1 GVNRSSDFGF
11 CCVHPQKHLRGGS
24 GCWCSALSLPKLPLC
39 GSSSQALTGFAHQL
53 FSSPGPLSH
62 GEQVTPHWLLGGRAR
77 RAVSLEE
84 QVPAPARAE
93 VAVTAEGRELVLVLE
108 RNQVNHKRA
117 TGTWLGPRWRQDSE
131 WEEHCHYHGHVRGHG
146 GSWVVISTC
155 SGIRGLIVLSSNTSY
170 YLRPLGT
177 PEPGLHLIH
186 RAEHLPM
193 PGGTCGHGQHL
204 GSTVAGIAQ
213 LFQPQHPRARR
224 DAWRTMK
231 YMELFIVADHTLYR
245 NQNLNLGHTK
255 QRIVEIANYVDK
267 FYRLLNIKVA
277 LIGLEVWTERDQCTV
292 SSDANATLWAF
303 LQWKKS
309 LRARKKHDNAQL
321 LTGKT
326 FGGTTIGMAPLEGMC
341 SADNSGG
348 VSVDHA
354 EQPVG
359 AAATMA
365 HEIGH
370 NFGMV
375 HDTKGCCVE
384 ATPEQGG
391 CVMAAATGHPFPRV
405 FSSCS
410 KRQLE
415 NYFQKGGG
423 MCLFNL
429 PDTKDL
435 VVARKCGNGFREEGE
450 DCDCGEVEE
459 CTNPC
464 CNAHNC
470 TLKEG
475 AQCAHG
481 DCCHS
486 CKLKVAGTLC
496 REAAGSCDL
505 PEFCTGASPYCP
517 ANVYLLDGS
526 ECAHGHAYCSTG
538 MCMTHQQQCVQLWG
552 PGAWPA
558 PDACFQDV
566 NMAGNTYGNCGKD
579 SQGRYVKC
587 DKRDAMC
594 GKIQCQSSAKKPQ
607 GTNTVS
613 IDTTIR
619 FKGREVKCRGT
630 FVYSAKDDQEDLSD
644 PGLVLTGTK
653 CGDGM
658 QQAAEG
664 RVLQQLPQGSA
675 RPPQPLL
682 AAQVSG
688 HALHPQPGVTA
699 GVIPG
704 GPGPQLA
711 RQLAQRI
718 RGPRQQQQHRAG
730 PELRRQQPSPFP
742 PKPSRHSVMS
752 KGQPC
757 QGCPAVH
764 PCPMSHHFHTSLV
777 VSNPPLCPQVCN
789 SNKNCHCDPGWAPPF
804 CEKPGLGGS
813 VDSGPV
819 QSHNHEPTLI
829 ALVVISLFLLPALAL
844 SIYYWYQ
851 QENSLLHRWI
861 RETRHRSHGACRNK
875 SIGRKSSSAH
885 PKAAFT
891 LRDISASSH
900 PTKGLSPLVPPK
912 AQAKLPPP
920 RKPLPCSPVRDPQV
934 RDPHPAPRRPL
945 PGAPLLAKELPPA
958 HGQTLL
964 VMVPPSSSKAS
975 GTSGSSHPTRPFK

>member
-1 GVNRSSDFGF
+1 MLDPQMMLILECAGAWDDAGVWDY
-11 CCVHPQKHLRGGS
+11 V
-24 GCWCSALSLPKLPLC
+24 
-39 GSSSQALTGFAHQL
+39 
-53 FSSPGPLSH
+53 GPWDDTEAWDVA
-62 GEQVTPHWLLGGRAR
+62 GAWDDAGIGNV
-77 RAVSLEE
+77 LESR
-84 QVPAPARAE
+84 VPAPARAE

-108 RNQVNHKRA
+108 RNQLLAPGYTETHYSEQGQPVTVTPNH
-117 TGTWLGPRWRQDSE
+117 T
-131 WEEHCHYHGHVRGHG
+131 EHCHYHGHVRGHR
-146 GSWVVISTC
+146 GSWAVISTC

-193 PGGTCGHGQHL
+193 PGGTCGHGQDL
-204 GSTVAGIAQ
+204 ATTVAGIAQ

-277 LIGLEVWTERDQCTV
+277 LIGLEVWTERDQCT
-292 SSDANATLWAF
+292 
-303 LQWKKS
+303 
-309 LRARKKHDNAQL
+309 
-321 LTGKT
+321 
-326 FGGTTIGMAPLEGMC
+326 
-341 SADNSGG
+341 
-348 VSVDHA
+348 DHA
-354 EQPVG
+354 EQPIG

-375 HDTKGCCVE
+375 HDSQGCCVE

-391 CVMAAATGHPFPRV
+391 CVMAAATG
-405 FSSCS
+405 SCS

-415 NYFQKGGG
+415 SYFQKGGG

-450 DCDCGEVEE
+450 DCDCGEEEE

-486 CKLKVAGTLC
+486 CKLKAAGTMC

-526 ECAHGHAYCSTG
+526 ECAHGQAYCSTG

-658 QQAAEG
+658 VCKDRRCQN
-664 RVLQQLPQGSA
+664 
-675 RPPQPLL
+675 
-682 AAQVSG
+682 VSLFELEKCVSRCHG
-688 HALHPQPGVTA
+688 HG
-699 GVIPG
+699 
-704 GPGPQLA
+704 
-711 RQLAQRI
+711 
-718 RGPRQQQQHRAG
+718 
-730 PELRRQQPSPFP
+730 
-742 PKPSRHSVMS
+742 
-752 KGQPC
+752 
-757 QGCPAVH
+757 
-764 PCPMSHHFHTSLV
+764 
-777 VSNPPLCPQVCN
+777 VCN

-819 QSHNHEPTLI
+819 QSQHHESILI
-829 ALVVISLFLLPALAL
+829 ALVVISLFLLPALML
-844 SIYYWYQ
+844 SIYYWYH
-851 QENSLLHRWI
+851 QENSLLNRWLK
-861 RETRHRSHGACRNK
+861 EMRHRSHGACSRNK

-891 LRDISASSH
+891 LRNISASSH
-900 PTKGLSPLVPPK
+900 PTKVVPK
-912 AQAKLPPP
+912 
-920 RKPLPCSPVRDPQV
+920 
-934 RDPHPAPRRPL
+934 HPAPRRPL
-945 PGAPLLAKELPPA
+945 PGSPLLAKELPPA

-964 VMVPPSSSKAS
+964 VMVPPSNFKVP
-975 GTSGSSHPTRPFK
+975 GTSGSSHPSRLFKPVPAIKAQSTSFSKK